1 METQSELAS
10 SDGNKVESSSISDQ
24 VMSSEETIKNE
35 KDDSQNVT
43 VSSSSSVVVVASSA
57 QENTQTT
64 TPTTVIAT
72 RQRMITTQGHITE
85 IAVPQDQ
92 EVSEDFEQ
100 YQITASGD
108 DQNVYTYETTPNGII
123 IQTPPDHHPAAGIV
137 KRDIMIEKD
146 GSTINVVNAE
156 PQTVYVELKND
167 EQTRYIPNAIRYEA
181 SDRFHHRF
189 AYPGLHGQ
197 HPPPPPPHYHP
208 REIALKQEQQQ
219 GQEIQI
225 FEAEHGHQNSSS
237 NDQQNNIQ
245 EHSNEQ
251 KTHYTNLEPATQSS
265 YYISTSENYQPTS
278 GNGFTYL
285 TQPSKES
292 PYVYHHSTTGS
303 PVLYKGECDQHKK
316 NVRNEIN
323 FFLMTLAKHQ
333 QPPHYAQVYE
343 NNSIQSAT
351 SGPHQVYYKSDP
363 QYWSGPLDYNT
374 TVRNFSKIRLKSIIF
389 YLNPELWW
397 SNHHFGESIDVG
409 LHCKR
414 SSTVAN

>member
-1 METQSELAS
+1 MDTQSELAS
-10 SDGNKVESSSISDQ
+10 SDGNKVESSSVISDQ
-24 VMSSEETIKNE
+24 VMSSEESIKNE

-43 VSSSSSVVVVASSA
+43 VSSSSASVTSSSA
-57 QENTQTT
+57 QDNTQIT

-85 IAVPQDQ
+85 IAVPQDA

-108 DQNVYTYETTPNGII
+108 DQNVYTYETTPSGII
-123 IQTPPDHHPAAGIV
+123 IQSPPDHLPAVV

-146 GSTINVVNAE
+146 HNGGATINVVNSE
-156 PQTVYVELKND
+156 QQTVYVELKND
-167 EQTRYIPNAIRYEA
+167 EQTRYIPNASIRYET
-181 SDRFHHRF
+181 SDRFHRF
-189 AYPGLHGQ
+189 AYPGIHGQ
-197 HPPPPPPHYHP
+197 HPHPPPHYHP

-237 NDQQNNIQ
+237 NDQQHNIQ
-245 EHSNEQ
+245 EHANDQ

-265 YYISTSENYQPTS
+265 YYISTSENYQPST

-303 PVLYKGECDQHKK
+303 PVLYKGKF
-316 NVRNEIN
+316 R
-323 FFLMTLAKHQ
+323 
-333 QPPHYAQVYE
+333 
-343 NNSIQSAT
+343 
-351 SGPHQVYYKSDP
+351 
-363 QYWSGPLDYNT
+363 
-374 TVRNFSKIRLKSIIF
+374 
-389 YLNPELWW
+389 
-397 SNHHFGESIDVG
+397 
-409 LHCKR
+409 
-414 SSTVAN
+414 